1 MSTTTVTRKQVSKTT
16 VTLQT
21 ASLKAALL
29 HLAHAVPRRSTTPAL
44 LNVLLGNGCVV
55 GSSNELRIEVQ
66 LPEYTAASI
75 LLPHAKLLAILR
87 EAGGDEVKLSIGG
100 PTVGIACGLGV
111 WNLPS
116 ESVDGY
122 PAWTAG
128 ETYPLPHM
136 PPDQFCRAVDGVAYA
151 ADAGNGSQQALGAV
165 LIDVAG
171 ELASFVATDGR
182 RLSAVSIEHDTAVDD
197 SQTLVPVTALK
208 VMSHIAAG
216 SKDLCV
222 WLAAG
227 RNAVEA
233 VIGPVKISSLLVGG
247 TFPSWRKIIPA
258 DVEDGACVTAVVS
271 ELLSATRQ
279 AKIVTS
285 ETSRG
290 VDFLLAPD
298 GIRLHSVSSEAGEA
312 DVMCGVQDG
321 STANSCKVKLD
332 PQFVQEFLSGLPAD
346 GEPIVRI
353 YSTDSSTAVVLMSDD
368 HRAVI
373 MPLAGE

>member
-1 MSTTTVTRKQVSKTT
+1 MSTTTAKKPASKTI

-44 LNVLLGNGCVV
+44 LNVLLGDGCVV
-55 GSSNELRIEVQ
+55 GSSNEMRIEVQ

-87 EAGGDEVKLSIGG
+87 EAGGDEVKLTIGG

-116 ESVDGY
+116 ESVDEY
-122 PAWTAG
+122 PAWAAG
-128 ETYPLPHM
+128 ETSPLPHM

-151 ADAGNGSQQALGAV
+151 AAAGNGLQQALGAV

-171 ELASFVATDGR
+171 EVASFVATDGR
-182 RLSAVSIEHDTAVDD
+182 RLSCVSIEHDTAVDD
-197 SQTLVPVTALK
+197 SQTLIPVAAIK
-208 VMSHIAAG
+208 VMSHVAAG

-227 RNAVEA
+227 RNTVEA
-233 VIGPVKISSLLVGG
+233 VIGPVKISSLLIDGR
-247 TFPSWRKIIPA
+247 FPAWRKIFPA
-258 DVEDGACVTAVVS
+258 GVEDGACVTAVVG

-279 AKIVTS
+279 AAIVTS
-285 ETSRG
+285 QTSRG
-290 VDFLLAPD
+290 VDFTLAPD
-298 GIRLHSVSSEAGEA
+298 GIQLHSVSSEAGEA
-312 DVMCGVQDG
+312 DVMCGVQHG
-321 STANSCKVKLD
+321 STAAPCTVKLD
-332 PQFVQEFLSGLPAD
+332 PQFVQEFLSGLPVD
-346 GEPIVRI
+346 GEPVVRI

-368 HRAVI
+368 NRAVI
-373 MPLAGE
+373 MPLAGG

>member
-1 MSTTTVTRKQVSKTT
+1 MSTITARKQLTPKTT

-116 ESVDGY
+116 ESAEVY
-122 PAWTAG
+122 PAWAAG
-128 ETYPLPHM
+128 ETFPLPHM

-151 ADAGNGSQQALGAV
+151 AAGNGLQQALGGV

-171 ELASFVATDGR
+171 EIASFVATDGR
-182 RLSAVSIEHDTAVDD
+182 RLSCVSIEHDTAVDD
-197 SQTLVPVTALK
+197 SQTLIPVAAIK
-208 VMSHIAAG
+208 VMSHIAGG

-227 RNAVEA
+227 RNTVEA
-233 VIGPVKISSLLVGG
+233 VIGPVKISSLLMGG
-247 TFPSWRKIIPA
+247 TFPAWRKIFPA
-258 DVEDGACVTAVVS
+258 DVEDGACVTAVVG

-279 AKIVTS
+279 AAIVTS
-285 ETSRG
+285 QTSRG
-290 VDFLLAPD
+290 VDFALASD

-312 DVMCGVQDG
+312 DVMCGVQHG
-321 STANSCKVKLD
+321 STASPCKVKLD
-332 PQFVQEFLSGLPAD
+332 PQFVQEFLSGLPVD
-346 GEPIVRI
+346 GEPVVRI

-368 HRAVI
+368 HRGVI